1 MRILL
6 DTHIAVW
13 AILQPERLSGTATRW
28 IVDPSNSIYVSVVGL
43 CEIAIKRSTGR
54 QAMGDP
60 VPPVELA
67 AAEFAA
73 TGFDLLPIS
82 PEQLMRIE
90 SMPFHHRDPFDR
102 LMVAQAAAEGMTFL
116 TADAQLAAYGDHVR
130 VM

>member
-13 AILQPERLSGTATRW
+13 AILQPERLSGEAARW

-43 CEIAIKRSTGR
+43 WEIAIKRSTGR
-54 QAMGDP
+54 QALGDP

-82 PEQLMRIE
+82 PGQLVRIE

-116 TADAQLAAYGDHVR
+116 TADAKLAAYGDTVR

>member
-6 DTHIAVW
+6 DTHIAIW

-28 IVDPSNSIYVSVVGL
+28 IVDPNNGIFVSVVGL
-43 CEIAIKRSTGR
+43 WEIAIKRSTGR
-54 QAMGDP
+54 QPIGDP

-90 SMPFHHRDPFDR
+90 AMPFHHRDPFDR

-116 TADAQLAAYGDHVR
+116 TADAQLANYGKHVM
-130 VM
+130 VV

>member
-1 MRILL
+1 MKILL

-13 AILQPERLSGTATRW
+13 AILLPERLSREAARS
-28 IVDPSNSIYVSVVGL
+28 IIDPGNSIYVSVVSL
-43 CEIAIKRSTGR
+43 WEIAIKRSTGR

-60 VPPVELA
+60 VPPVALA

-73 TGFDLLPIS
+73 TGFDLLSIS
-82 PEQLMRIE
+82 PSQLAHIE

-102 LMVAQAAAEGMTFL
+102 LMVAQAAAEGMSFL
-116 TADAQLAAYGDHVR
+116 TADQQLAAYGHHVR